1 MREKLGHE
9 GPLNL
14 DGLKT
19 RAPDDFSM
27 ALLDAWAVTGDV
39 LTFYQERIA
48 NEGYLRCATERR
60 SVLELAR
67 LTGYALRPGV
77 AASVFLAYALE
88 KDAAPVV
95 IPKGA
100 RVNSVPGPGEQMEA
114 FETSEP
120 LQARVEWNEL
130 TPLDEPPGRPQSA
143 QCHLHRTAALQGR
156 RAQSGGQ
163 RRDAVRL
170 WPRTWQPDPAPRR
183 FHQAR
188 HRRRRNRDPAA
199 AADRPARD
207 HGRVERYRRP
217 LCGPGM
223 ALPGQG
229 QAGTDRRFRSAH
241 GAQACA
247 GRAHLRFRTVR

>member
-130 TPLDEPPGRPQSA
+130 TPRMSRPVGLNQLNATFTERLRFKGAALNLAVNDVMLFAFGREPGNQILRRVASIKPD
-143 QCHLHRTAALQGR
+143 TAAGETEILLQLPTDQ
-156 RAQSGGQ
+156 RAIMAAWS
-163 RRDAVRL
+163 DIAV
-170 WPRTWQPDPAPRR
+170 
-183 FHQAR
+183 
-188 HRRRRNRDPAA
+188 
-199 AADRPARD
+199 
-207 HGRVERYRRP
+207 P